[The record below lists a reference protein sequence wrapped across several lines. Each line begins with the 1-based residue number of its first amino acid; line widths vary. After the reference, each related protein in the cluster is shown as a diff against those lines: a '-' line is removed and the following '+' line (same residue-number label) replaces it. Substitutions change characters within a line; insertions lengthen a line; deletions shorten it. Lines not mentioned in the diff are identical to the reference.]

1 MACIVSSTAN
11 NVVWMSD
18 AKRRFMEKFMTRT
31 PEEIYD
37 ELMRLNN
44 HISQLNAEIYRLHQ
58 YIKDNE

>member
-1 MACIVSSTAN
+1 MNNTAT

-37 ELMRLNN
+37 ELTRLNN
-44 HISQLNAEIYRLHQ
+44 QISQLNAEIYRLHQ